1 MRKLGLLL
9 GLAMVLGASA
19 ASANTVEIGVSVN
32 NGAIATVASGGGE
45 AAVSGAVFGNFT
57 LDASGFGNPPLALPN
72 LQDGNAIGIAT
83 SGSANTLQVFVTQ
96 TGVTAL
102 TGAQLLESSFTQNL
116 LTAGWTVTATTF
128 ADNTNTAYGMQQMLN
143 QVVFTSSDI
152 TSDLFALAA
161 LGSGPFSLTEEW
173 SFSAPVSGQSNNTT
187 DILAATPLP
196 PAMQMFLGGLLLFG
210 GFLWASKR
218 RSGLATA

>member
-1 MRKLGLLL
+1 MKRLGLLL
-9 GLAMVLGASA
+9 GLALFASTA
-19 ASANTVEIGVSVN
+19 ALPAMANTIEIGVSLN

-45 AAVSGAVFGNFT
+45 AAVSGAVFGPFT

-72 LQDGNAIGIAT
+72 LQDGNAIGVST
-83 SGSANTLQVFVTQ
+83 SGSANTLQVFITQ

-161 LGSGPFSLTEEW
+161 LGGGPFSLTEEW
-173 SFSAPVSGQSNNTT
+173 SFSAPTVGQSNNTT

-196 PAMQMFLGGLLLFG
+196 GAVWLFAGGLFVFG
-210 GFLWASKR
+210 AIR
-218 RSGLATA
+218 RFVGRA

>member
-1 MRKLGLLL
+1 MKKLLL
-9 GLAMVLGASA
+9 AAAALLAATALAK
-19 ASANTVEIGVSVN
+19 ANTVEIGVSLN

-45 AAVSGAVFGNFT
+45 AAVSGAVFGPFT
-57 LDASGFGNPPLALPN
+57 LDASGFGNPPLSLPN
-72 LQDGNAIGIAT
+72 LQDGNAIGVAT

-143 QVVFTSSDI
+143 QVVFTASDI
-152 TSDLFALAA
+152 TSDLTALAV
-161 LGSGPFSLTEEW
+161 LGGGPFSLTEEW
-173 SFSAPVSGQSNNTT
+173 SFSAPTSGQSNNTT

-196 PAMQMFLGGLLLFG
+196 GAVWLFAGGLALFG
-210 GFLWASKR
+210 FIR
-218 RSGLATA
+218 RLVA